1 MKSLSEIETTSK
13 RASRAAGFSWGVAE
27 EVGKCVRLLELF
39 GLPGIKNLNQ
49 YYQIKSNESFEKLS
63 LIKQSNKPDKL
74 SFCPITLGV
83 SFLDQV
89 KSIEVQKKCIFK
101 KIAYPILL
109 LPFLSRGSEIIGKKI
124 LFKFDENNFLLNFNV
139 NISSNYS
146 KKEFPPIANEA
157 EVNFIENRD
166 TFTDKEWK
174 NLYKLS
180 ENTFVE
186 ETDSLKQGA
195 AGAGLTD
202 NDWR

>member
-39 GLPGIKNLNQ
+39 GFPGIKNLNK
-49 YYQIKSNESFEKLS
+49 YYQIKNKESFEKLS

-202 NDWR
+202 ND